1 MACLAIAGACALG
14 AGSAHAKPDAWG
26 SGHRATVNQHRALAT
41 YRAMQSHYY
50 LARRELYRGNPYAT
64 AWTYGQVV
72 AATFSV
78 ASMPG
83 MRSAYRKDV
92 RARLRTLE
100 LYADRHSP
108 PPSGYLSKV
117 APPHGPGGE
126 LYNDDNEWY
135 GIELARANHVF
146 RMPTLNKARSVLALV
161 ASTWGTK
168 PFARCAGG
176 IPWAPTVNGDRN
188 TVSNA
193 PGAELGVQLYFRTGD
208 RGYIQQAQRMYEWV
222 RTCMLAPNGL
232 YWDHISPRGVID
244 TNQWTYNQGTMIGA
258 GVVLY
263 QATHDRSYLDQAVFT
278 ADAALRL
285 YSWHDLD
292 NQPDYFDAIY
302 IRNLLLLASTTR
314 DQRYRDFAQRFAARE
329 WRRDRDD
336 RSGLFRGHRGQ
347 EQLLDQ
353 AGMAQIYAMLAA
365 RPRTYF

>member
-1 MACLAIAGACALG
+1 MLGALG
-14 AGSAHAKPDAWG
+14 AAHAQAAPDAW
-26 SGHRATVNQHRALAT
+26 SSAHRAAVNEHRAVVT
-41 YRAMQSHYY
+41 YGAMQRHWYI
-50 LARRELYRGNPYAT
+50 ARRELYRGNPYAT

-78 ASMPG
+78 ASMPR
-83 MRSAYRKDV
+83 MRAQFRKDV
-92 RARLRTLE
+92 RARLRAIE
-100 LYADRHSP
+100 LYADRRSAP
-108 PPSGYLSKV
+108 PAGYLSKV
-117 APPHGPGGE
+117 APPHGPGGDV
-126 LYNDDNEWY
+126 YNDDNAWY
-135 GIELARANHVF
+135 GIELARARHVF
-146 RMPTLNKARSVLALV
+146 LMPTLYKARSVFAMIG
-161 ASTWGTK
+161 SSWGMRAF
-168 PFARCAGG
+168 PRCPGG

-193 PGAELGVQLYFRTGD
+193 PTAELGLQLYFRTGD
-208 RGYIQQAQRMYEWV
+208 RGYIDQAQRMYEWV

-244 TNQWTYNQGTMIGA
+244 RKQWTYNQGTMIGA
-258 GVVLY
+258 GVMLY

-278 ADAALRL
+278 ANAALRL
-285 YSWHDLD
+285 FSWYELD
-292 NQPDYFDAIY
+292 RQPDYFDAIY
-302 IRNLLLLASTTR
+302 IRNLLLLASATR

-353 AGMAQIYAMLAA
+353 AAMTQIYAMLVA